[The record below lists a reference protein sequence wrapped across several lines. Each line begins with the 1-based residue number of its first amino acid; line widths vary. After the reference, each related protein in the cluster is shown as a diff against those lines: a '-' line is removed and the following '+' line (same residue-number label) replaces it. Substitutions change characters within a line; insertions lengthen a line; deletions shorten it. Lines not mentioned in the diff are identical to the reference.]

1 MWLGDTVAGAVIR
14 LRQDVDEDAAV
25 LLRADRIERE
35 LTFVVDHPTAPVPGV
50 PIVMSGT
57 PDAAELVARLE
68 SDGLPAGLA
77 GMGFA
82 GTGDLWEPW
91 CAALDGDEIVS
102 VAFAAR
108 LSPLGAEAG
117 VATVPGNRGRGL
129 AAAVTAAWSQHP
141 QLAARA
147 CFYTTAEDNRSSRRV
162 AERLSLRLLGA
173 TISVP

>member
-35 LTFVVDHPTAPVPGV
+35 LTFVLNDVAVPAPGV
-50 PIVMSGT
+50 PIVMSGA
-57 PDAAELVARLE
+57 PDAAELVARLK
-68 SDGLPAGLA
+68 SAGMPAGLA
-77 GMGFA
+77 RMGFA
-82 GTGDLWEPW
+82 STGDLWEPW
-91 CAALDGDEIVS
+91 CAALHDDEVVS

-117 VATVPGNRGRGL
+117 VATVPEKRGRGL
-129 AAAVTAAWSQHP
+129 AAAVTAAWSRHP
-141 QLAARA
+141 QLAGRV
-147 CFYTTAEDNRSSRRV
+147 CFYTTAEDNRSSHLV
-162 AERLSLRLLGA
+162 TERLNLRLLGP